1 MSFCAIQCDL
11 SLPICNGQEKKKRVA
26 GTTIVLNI
34 SLKFVL
40 TWNNSIAAME
50 KHKYVLVPV
59 DTDQVT
65 TINSPTSSHLTP
77 ASSSSLP
84 AIKSLLG
91 YIILHVIEHQ
101 NLFLIVIVQPPS
113 LNLVFLNLK
122 KY

>member
-1 MSFCAIQCDL
+1 
-11 SLPICNGQEKKKRVA
+11 
-26 GTTIVLNI
+26 
-34 SLKFVL
+34 
-40 TWNNSIAAME
+40 ME